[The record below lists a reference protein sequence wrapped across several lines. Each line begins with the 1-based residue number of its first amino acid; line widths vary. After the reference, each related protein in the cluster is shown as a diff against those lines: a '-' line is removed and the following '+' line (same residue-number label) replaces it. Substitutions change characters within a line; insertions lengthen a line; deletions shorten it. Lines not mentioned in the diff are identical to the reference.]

1 METFS
6 IIVGDGL
13 SRDILSPDHPHRNS
27 RANIGSREIERLMGK
42 GKAYGDGPL
51 PTFLRLALD
60 ARAAGA
66 PVGLV
71 LLHDSTTDG
80 DGEQPGPDFEAP
92 GFAEPLEQVARD
104 AFLVSAGSEAIPAD
118 DLTSAFAQTGRP
130 DADFRQANFLV
141 VGCHTDRRILGIA
154 SFLRN
159 VLRCERVAVSS
170 HLVGSATQE
179 AHFAALRHTF
189 PSAGIEVL
197 LDLEEA
203 AAYCGLDGSGLRTF
217 DLKPCRI
224 EPAEAREALSEAQAR
239 IVELLCMHW
248 TRAHLRPLAGGFSG
262 STLFLAEGWKGSA
275 RTEPL
280 VVKIDDFT
288 QMRRELEGYYQV
300 KDFFGKH
307 VPTFGYPVAEADSIG
322 VGMELAAMEGRP
334 RTLQDDFEEAE
345 AEEDLSRFLRRLE
358 KSLTLLSQKLYA
370 NTKGT
375 AWVVPYRTFGLH
387 VEQEHIWFLE
397 NAGFV
402 LSYLDDVASAHPRVK
417 PEQIQKL
424 LRLVASN
431 EDGIESEICLAH
443 GDLNFA
449 NVIGDDGDNI
459 WFIDW
464 THTGQA
470 PIELDFA
477 KLENDAKFVMSK
489 EFDVDDLDRLRR
501 LEEYLLTH
509 RIPANTSRLPEDLKF
524 VKWDLRFRRILE
536 AARTIRE
543 TCFALKATEDWLV
556 YRVALL
562 KYALHTLSFDR
573 RRDRGECDLP
583 QLMHALYSVEGLVFD
598 LVADDFHLKIR
609 AERPGSY
616 PPRQRISIDEVPWVL
631 DCPEY
636 DPPYHVD
643 ESVLANDR
651 TKKPHGWADP
661 EDLDL
666 VKGEPRIQ
674 STKYSDDDGRPRNPH
689 GRTGIEGRGLLGCW
703 GCNLSVAATVL
714 RASSEAAATE
724 VLLGGKEDEPDLALP
739 KGFVLHDEAPE
750 DAVRRVLKG
759 ETGWDAPAH
768 PEAVFVGYTY
778 DRRQTDNAWVESR
791 AFLFHG
797 PAEEMPGTFE
807 PGGGFEVVGWWPLDA
822 ETVNRLPSDQAR
834 FVRESVKALIETGRL
849 DRSVGEELLE
859 RTG

>member
-13 SRDILSPDHPHRNS
+13 SRDILSPDHPHRSS
-27 RANIGSREIERLMGK
+27 RANVGRREIERLMGK

-51 PTFLRLALD
+51 PTFLRLAHESRD
-60 ARAAGA
+60 AGA
-66 PVGLV
+66 PVPLV
-71 LLHDSTTDG
+71 LLHDSTPAG
-80 DGEQPGPDFEAP
+80 DGTKPGSDSKTP
-92 GFAEPLEQVARD
+92 GFVEPLEDVARD
-104 AFLVSAGSEAIPAD
+104 ALLVSAGSEAIPAAA
-118 DLTSAFAQTGRP
+118 LTSAFEKACPP
-130 DADFRQANFLV
+130 DTDFRQASFLV
-141 VGCHTDRRILGIA
+141 VGCHTDRRILGVA
-154 SFLRN
+154 SFLKN

-179 AHFAALRHTF
+179 AHFAALRHTL

-203 AAYCGLDGSGLRTF
+203 AVYCGLDGAGLRAF
-217 DLKPCRI
+217 DRKPCRI
-224 EPAEAREALSEAQAR
+224 EPAEARETLSEAQAR

-248 TRAHLRPLAGGFSG
+248 TSAQLRPLAGGFSG
-262 STLFLAEGWKGSA
+262 SALFLASGWKGSA

-307 VPTFGYPVAEADSIG
+307 VPTFGYPVTEADSIG
-322 VGMELAAMEGRP
+322 VGMDLAAMEGHP
-334 RTLQDDFEEAE
+334 RTLQDNFEEAE
-345 AEEDLSRFLRRLE
+345 AEENLTRFLRRLE
-358 KSLTLLSQKLYA
+358 KALLLLSEKLYA
-370 NTKGT
+370 NTKDT

-387 VEQEHIWFLE
+387 AEQELKWFLE
-397 NAGFV
+397 NAGFI
-402 LSYLDDVASAHPRVK
+402 LSYLDDVTSDRPRVN

-464 THTGQA
+464 THSGQA

-489 EFDVDDLDRLRR
+489 EVDVDDLDRLRR
-501 LEEYLLTH
+501 LEEYLLSH
-509 RIPANTSRLPEDLKF
+509 RIPADTSRLPEDLRF

-536 AARTIRE
+536 TVRTIRE

-562 KYALHTLSFDR
+562 KYALHTLSFDK

-609 AERPGSY
+609 AERPASY

-631 DCPEY
+631 DCLEY

-651 TKKPHGWADP
+651 TKKPDGWADP
-661 EDLDL
+661 EDIDL

-674 STKYSDDDGRPRNPH
+674 STKYSDEDGRPRNPH
-689 GRTGIEGRGLLGCW
+689 GRTGIEGRGLLGYW
-703 GCNLSVAATVL
+703 GCNLSVAAMVL
-714 RASSEAAATE
+714 RAVSKTAATE
-724 VLLGGKEDEPDLALP
+724 ILLGAKEDERDMVLP

-750 DAVRRVLKG
+750 DAMGRVLKG
-759 ETGWDAPAH
+759 ETGWDPPID
-768 PEAVFVGYTY
+768 PEVVFDGYTY
-778 DRRQTDNAWVESR
+778 DRRQTDHAWVESR
-791 AFLFHG
+791 GFLFHG
-797 PAEEMPGTFE
+797 QADAMPGTFD
-807 PGGGFEVVGWWPLDA
+807 PGGEFDEVGWWPLDA
-822 ETVNRLPSDQAR
+822 DTVNRLPSDQAR
-834 FVRESVKALIETGRL
+834 LIRESVTRLIESERL